1 MKFAR
6 KATTAVGLALTL
18 GLSGLAPV
26 GPVAYAAEDAVVH
39 DGSSSDK
46 AAASCYEA
54 KQINKDAKSGKYWL
68 YTPSMSAPQQFY
80 CDQETN
86 GGGWVL
92 IGRGRDGWTENYHGR
107 GAASKLYTSPEG
119 DDAMTPVQLPS
130 TTVDELLNGQKPQD
144 LEDGVR
150 FRRALNTDGTEWQN
164 ITAHRDQTERWTWAL
179 RSNNIWSN
187 IDVSADNPQYMQR
200 DRTHFDKT
208 EGHIQQN
215 GTYSVL
221 NFDEQRE
228 QGWKLGFSYSRDVR
242 ANGNRNE
249 SASNSYLYR
258 PSGSN
263 ATPFAFTQVYLRPKL
278 TQQNMGAQAIGD
290 NGTAASNRRA
300 LPKSGSM
307 PWKWRTSDKSGTGNV
322 NEMNTYVQAITQ
334 VGDTVFTGG
343 DFAYLESAAGA
354 HVDQSYL
361 AGFNVNTGELVQT
374 FKPKFNGQIKSLEAL
389 PNNKLAVGGEFT
401 EVNGEKVPGFA
412 VLDPATGQ
420 LDRELNL
427 QVENNVSGSALSVK
441 TLQAQGDYLYLGGT
455 FTHLKSSGT
464 PNKVYS
470 RNAARVKI
478 STNQV
483 DRTWTPRFNGTVN
496 GMSASADNSEVFAA
510 GYFTEMNDQRAFR
523 VARILDSAKKVGTWE
538 VTPSYLPDPQ
548 TREKRVWGFH
558 FDVQDAGSSVW
569 LGGTEH
575 MISQY
580 TKNEPMTRLSSSI
593 TRNGGD
599 FQDLHLNGNN
609 IYGACHCGDFLYQG
623 SGTHDYAWRG
633 STVTDSIRLVAAF
646 DKDSGKT
653 LPEFAPT
660 LKGKSGH
667 GIWESFVDSNGVL
680 WVGGDLNRSLG
691 ENGVQQESVGFV
703 RYAPRDV
710 TPPPAPSNLTVTQSG
725 DNDQLNWSASGEAGA
740 RYHVLRNDRVIATVN
755 GTSYRVKHT
764 DNARYFVRAADANGN
779 YSASTSVAVSGKK
792 AEQPQPENPKQE
804 NPQPQPENPKQDDPK
819 QEDPKQDNPKQEQP
833 KQEQPKQENP
843 KQEDPKQDNPKQEQ
857 PKQEDPKQEQPKQ
870 DDPKQD
876 DNKNIVKPQPENPIQ
891 DDPKQ
896 EQPKQDNPPKQEDP
910 KQDEQPQPENPA
922 TDDQVQPADPNDD
935 LKPNEPKQQENPKQE
950 QPKQEDP
957 KQDNPKQEQ
966 PKQEDPKQEQKP
978 QGDQVLVDSGSSWVY
993 RGGSDRAE
1001 SEWKTRSWL
1010 GGAWSRGK
1018 APLGAGSVNVETEVN
1033 TFFGTPMSIYARKDV
1048 TLTKEQAQQ
1057 YLKLTTY
1064 ADDGTVV
1071 YVNGKEVARKN
1082 MPQGRI
1088 SANTPATQRPES
1100 QNAQLFSVDVPA
1112 EYLREGRN
1120 AIAVEVHANSHWSNN
1135 ISFDMQVISTAQHQN
1150 PLPEVQN
1157 QEDNGQQHRPQV
1169 WYWYYPEYYGN
1180 YGNGDYYGRRNQ
1192 RVAYNYDHR
1201 GFGYMGG
1208 FGYAHGFFGRA
1219 FYDYGF
1225 GW

>member
-54 KQINKDAKSGKYWL
+54 KQVNKDAKSGKYWL

-538 VTPSYLPDPQ
+538 VTPSYLPDAQ
-548 TREKRVWGFH
+548 TRARRVWGFH

-792 AEQPQPENPKQE
+792 AEQPKQENPKQE

-819 QEDPKQDNPKQEQP
+819 QEDPKQ
-833 KQEQPKQENP
+833 
-843 KQEDPKQDNPKQEQ
+843 
-857 PKQEDPKQEQPKQ
+857 
-870 DDPKQD
+870 
-876 DNKNIVKPQPENPIQ
+876 
-891 DDPKQ
+891 
-896 EQPKQDNPPKQEDP
+896 EQPKQDNPKQEDP

-993 RGGSDRAE
+993 RVGSDRAE

>member
-54 KQINKDAKSGKYWL
+54 KQVNKDAKSGKYWL

-792 AEQPQPENPKQE
+792 AEQPKQENPKQE

-819 QEDPKQDNPKQEQP
+819 QEDPKQ
-833 KQEQPKQENP
+833 
-843 KQEDPKQDNPKQEQ
+843 
-857 PKQEDPKQEQPKQ
+857 
-870 DDPKQD
+870 
-876 DNKNIVKPQPENPIQ
+876 
-891 DDPKQ
+891 
-896 EQPKQDNPPKQEDP
+896 EQPKQDNPKQEDP

-993 RGGSDRAE
+993 RVGSDRAE

>member
-54 KQINKDAKSGKYWL
+54 KQVNKDAKSGKYWL

-792 AEQPQPENPKQE
+792 AEQPKQE

-819 QEDPKQDNPKQEQP
+819 QEDPKQEQP
-833 KQEQPKQENP
+833 KQEQPKQEDP
-843 KQEDPKQDNPKQEQ
+843 KQEAPKQDNPKQEQ
-857 PKQEDPKQEQPKQ
+857 PKQEDPKQEQ
-870 DDPKQD
+870 
-876 DNKNIVKPQPENPIQ
+876 
-891 DDPKQ
+891 
-896 EQPKQDNPPKQEDP
+896 PKQEDP

-993 RGGSDRAE
+993 RVGSDRAE

>member
-54 KQINKDAKSGKYWL
+54 KQVNKDAKSGKYWL

-792 AEQPQPENPKQE
+792 AEQPKQENPKQE

-819 QEDPKQDNPKQEQP
+819 QDD
-833 KQEQPKQENP
+833 
-843 KQEDPKQDNPKQEQ
+843 

-870 DDPKQD
+870 D
-876 DNKNIVKPQPENPIQ
+876 N
-891 DDPKQ
+891 
-896 EQPKQDNPPKQEDP
+896 PKQEDP

-993 RGGSDRAE
+993 RVGSDRAE

>member
-54 KQINKDAKSGKYWL
+54 KQVNKDAKSGKYWL

-228 QGWKLGFSYSRDVR
+228 QGWKIGFSYSRDVR

-740 RYHVLRNDRVIATVN
+740 HYHVLRNDRVIATVN

-792 AEQPQPENPKQE
+792 AEQPKQENPKQE
-804 NPQPQPENPKQDDPK
+804 NPQPQPENPKQEDPK
-819 QEDPKQDNPKQEQP
+819 QEDPKQEQP

-843 KQEDPKQDNPKQEQ
+843 KQEDPK
-857 PKQEDPKQEQPKQ
+857 
-870 DDPKQD
+870 
-876 DNKNIVKPQPENPIQ
+876 
-891 DDPKQ
+891 
-896 EQPKQDNPPKQEDP
+896 
-910 KQDEQPQPENPA
+910 
-922 TDDQVQPADPNDD
+922 
-935 LKPNEPKQQENPKQE
+935 QENPKQE

-993 RGGSDRAE
+993 RVGSDRAE

>member
-54 KQINKDAKSGKYWL
+54 KQVNKDAKSGKYWL

-427 QVENNVSGSALSVK
+427 QVENNVSGSALAVK

-538 VTPSYLPDPQ
+538 VTPSYLPDAQ

-691 ENGVQQESVGFV
+691 ENGIQQESVGFV

-792 AEQPQPENPKQE
+792 AEQPKQENPKQE

-819 QEDPKQDNPKQEQP
+819 QDNPKQE
-833 KQEQPKQENP
+833 
-843 KQEDPKQDNPKQEQ
+843 D

-876 DNKNIVKPQPENPIQ
+876 DNKNIVKPQPENPKQ
-891 DDPKQ
+891 DDPKQEDPKQ
-896 EQPKQDNPPKQEDP
+896 EQPKQDNPKQEDP

-993 RGGSDRAE
+993 RVGSDRAE

>member
-54 KQINKDAKSGKYWL
+54 KQVNKDAKSGKYWL

-710 TPPPAPSNLTVTQSG
+710 TPPPAPSNLTVAQSG

-792 AEQPQPENPKQE
+792 AEQPKQE

-819 QEDPKQDNPKQEQP
+819 QEDPKQEQP
-833 KQEQPKQENP
+833 KQEDPKQEA
-843 KQEDPKQDNPKQEQ
+843 PKQDNPKQEQ

-870 DDPKQD
+870 EDPKQD
-876 DNKNIVKPQPENPIQ
+876 DNKNIVNPQPENPIQ

-896 EQPKQDNPPKQEDP
+896 EQPKQEDP

-966 PKQEDPKQEQKP
+966 PKQEAPKQEQKP
-978 QGDQVLVDSGSSWVY
+978 RGDQVLVDSGSSWVY
-993 RGGSDRAE
+993 RVGSDRAE

>member
-54 KQINKDAKSGKYWL
+54 KQVNKDAKSGKYWL

-427 QVENNVSGSALSVK
+427 QVENNVSGSALAVK

-792 AEQPQPENPKQE
+792 AEQPKQENPKQE

-819 QEDPKQDNPKQEQP
+819 QEDPKQEQ
-833 KQEQPKQENP
+833 
-843 KQEDPKQDNPKQEQ
+843 PKQEQ

-876 DNKNIVKPQPENPIQ
+876 DNKNVVKPQPENPIQ
-891 DDPKQ
+891 EDPKQ
-896 EQPKQDNPPKQEDP
+896 EQPKQEQPKQEDP

-935 LKPNEPKQQENPKQE
+935 LKPNEPKQQE

-993 RGGSDRAE
+993 RVGSDRAE

-1150 PLPEVQN
+1150 PLPEAQN

>member
-54 KQINKDAKSGKYWL
+54 KQVNKDAKSGKYWL

-792 AEQPQPENPKQE
+792 AEQPKQENPKQE

-819 QEDPKQDNPKQEQP
+819 QEDPKQ
-833 KQEQPKQENP
+833 
-843 KQEDPKQDNPKQEQ
+843 
-857 PKQEDPKQEQPKQ
+857 
-870 DDPKQD
+870 
-876 DNKNIVKPQPENPIQ
+876 
-891 DDPKQ
+891 
-896 EQPKQDNPPKQEDP
+896 EQPKQDNPKQEDP

-993 RGGSDRAE
+993 RVGSDRAE

-1150 PLPEVQN
+1150 PLPEAQN

>member
-54 KQINKDAKSGKYWL
+54 KQVNKDAKSGKYWL

-538 VTPSYLPDPQ
+538 VTPSYLPDAQ
-548 TREKRVWGFH
+548 TRARRVWGFH

-792 AEQPQPENPKQE
+792 AEQPKLENPKQE
-804 NPQPQPENPKQDDPK
+804 NPQPQPENPKQDD
-819 QEDPKQDNPKQEQP
+819 
-833 KQEQPKQENP
+833 P

-896 EQPKQDNPPKQEDP
+896 EQPKQDNPKQEDP

-957 KQDNPKQEQ
+957 KQEQ

-993 RGGSDRAE
+993 RVGSDRAE

>member
-538 VTPSYLPDPQ
+538 VTPSYLPDAQ

-691 ENGVQQESVGFV
+691 ENGIQQESVGFV

-792 AEQPQPENPKQE
+792 AEQPKQENPKQE
-804 NPQPQPENPKQDDPK
+804 NPQPQPESPKQEDPK
-819 QEDPKQDNPKQEQP
+819 QEDPKQEQ
-833 KQEQPKQENP
+833 
-843 KQEDPKQDNPKQEQ
+843 PKQEQ

-876 DNKNIVKPQPENPIQ
+876 DNKNIVKPQPENPKQ
-891 DDPKQ
+891 DDPKQEDPKQ
-896 EQPKQDNPPKQEDP
+896 EQPKQEQPKQEDP

-993 RGGSDRAE
+993 RVGSDRAE

-1135 ISFDMQVISTAQHQN
+1135 ISFDMQVISTTQHQN

>member
-54 KQINKDAKSGKYWL
+54 KQVNKDAKSGKYWL

-710 TPPPAPSNLTVTQSG
+710 TPPPAPSNLTVAQSG

-779 YSASTSVAVSGKK
+779 YSASTSVAVSGK
-792 AEQPQPENPKQE
+792 E

-819 QEDPKQDNPKQEQP
+819 QEDPKQEQPKQDNPQQEDPKQEQP
-833 KQEQPKQENP
+833 KQEQPKQEQP
-843 KQEDPKQDNPKQEQ
+843 KQEAPKQDNPKQEQ

-870 DDPKQD
+870 EDPKQD
-876 DNKNIVKPQPENPIQ
+876 DNKNIVNPQPENPIQ
-891 DDPKQ
+891 DA
-896 EQPKQDNPPKQEDP
+896 PKQEDP

-993 RGGSDRAE
+993 RVGSDRAE

>member
-54 KQINKDAKSGKYWL
+54 KQVNKDAKSGKYWL

-538 VTPSYLPDPQ
+538 VTPSYLPDAQ
-548 TREKRVWGFH
+548 TRARRVWGFH

-779 YSASTSVAVSGKK
+779 YSASTSVAVSGNK
-792 AEQPQPENPKQE
+792 AEQPKQE
-804 NPQPQPENPKQDDPK
+804 NAQPQPKNPKQDDPK
-819 QEDPKQDNPKQEQP
+819 QEDPKQEQP

-843 KQEDPKQDNPKQEQ
+843 KQEQPKQDDPKQDN

-950 QPKQEDP
+950 QPKQDDP

-993 RGGSDRAE
+993 RVGSDRAE

>member
-54 KQINKDAKSGKYWL
+54 KQVNKDAKSGKYWL

-710 TPPPAPSNLTVTQSG
+710 TPPPAPSNLTVAQSG

-792 AEQPQPENPKQE
+792 AEQPKQENPKQE
-804 NPQPQPENPKQDDPK
+804 NPQPQPENPKQEDPK
-819 QEDPKQDNPKQEQP
+819 QEDPKQEQP
-833 KQEQPKQENP
+833 KQEQPKQEDP
-843 KQEDPKQDNPKQEQ
+843 KQEAPKQDNPKQEQ

-870 DDPKQD
+870 EDPKQD
-876 DNKNIVKPQPENPIQ
+876 DNKNIVNPQPENPIQ
-891 DDPKQ
+891 NAPKQ
-896 EQPKQDNPPKQEDP
+896 EQP

-993 RGGSDRAE
+993 RVGSDRAE

>member
-54 KQINKDAKSGKYWL
+54 KQVNKDAKSGKYWL

-710 TPPPAPSNLTVTQSG
+710 TPPPAPSNLTVAQSG

-792 AEQPQPENPKQE
+792 AEQPKQENPKQE
-804 NPQPQPENPKQDDPK
+804 NPQPQPENPKQEDPK
-819 QEDPKQDNPKQEQP
+819 QEDPKQEQP
-833 KQEQPKQENP
+833 KQEQPKQE
-843 KQEDPKQDNPKQEQ
+843 QPKQEQ
-857 PKQEDPKQEQPKQ
+857 PKQEDPKQEAPKQ
-870 DDPKQD
+870 DNPKQD
-876 DNKNIVKPQPENPIQ
+876 DNKNIVNPQPENPIQ
-891 DDPKQ
+891 DAPKQ
-896 EQPKQDNPPKQEDP
+896 EQP

-993 RGGSDRAE
+993 RVGSDRAE

>member
-26 GPVAYAAEDAVVH
+26 GPVAYAAEDAAVH

-54 KQINKDAKSGKYWL
+54 KQVNKDAKSGKYWL

-710 TPPPAPSNLTVTQSG
+710 TPPPAPSNLTVAQSG

-755 GTSYRVKHT
+755 GTSYKVKHT

-792 AEQPQPENPKQE
+792 AEQPKQENPKQE

-819 QEDPKQDNPKQEQP
+819 QEDPKQEQP
-833 KQEQPKQENP
+833 KQEQPKQEDP
-843 KQEDPKQDNPKQEQ
+843 KQEAPKQDNPKQEQ

-870 DDPKQD
+870 EDPKQD
-876 DNKNIVKPQPENPIQ
+876 DNKNIVNPQPENPIQ
-891 DDPKQ
+891 DAPKQ
-896 EQPKQDNPPKQEDP
+896 EQP

-993 RGGSDRAE
+993 RVGSDRAE

>member
-54 KQINKDAKSGKYWL
+54 KQVNKDAKSGKYWL

-710 TPPPAPSNLTVTQSG
+710 TPPPAPSNLTVAQSG

-740 RYHVLRNDRVIATVN
+740 HYHVLRNDRVIATVN

-792 AEQPQPENPKQE
+792 AEQPKQENPKQE
-804 NPQPQPENPKQDDPK
+804 NPQPQPENPKQEDPK
-819 QEDPKQDNPKQEQP
+819 QEDPKQEQP

-843 KQEDPKQDNPKQEQ
+843 KQEDPK
-857 PKQEDPKQEQPKQ
+857 
-870 DDPKQD
+870 
-876 DNKNIVKPQPENPIQ
+876 
-891 DDPKQ
+891 
-896 EQPKQDNPPKQEDP
+896 
-910 KQDEQPQPENPA
+910 
-922 TDDQVQPADPNDD
+922 
-935 LKPNEPKQQENPKQE
+935 QENPKQE

-993 RGGSDRAE
+993 RVGSDRAE

>member
-54 KQINKDAKSGKYWL
+54 KQVNKDAKSGKYWL

-228 QGWKLGFSYSRDVR
+228 QGWKIGFSYSRDVR

-792 AEQPQPENPKQE
+792 AEQPKQENPKQE

-819 QEDPKQDNPKQEQP
+819 QEDPKQEQP
-833 KQEQPKQENP
+833 KQEQPKQEA
-843 KQEDPKQDNPKQEQ
+843 PKQDNPKQEQ

-870 DDPKQD
+870 EDPKQD
-876 DNKNIVKPQPENPIQ
+876 DNKNIVNPQPENPIQ
-891 DDPKQ
+891 DAPKQ
-896 EQPKQDNPPKQEDP
+896 EQP

-993 RGGSDRAE
+993 RVGSDRAE

>member
-54 KQINKDAKSGKYWL
+54 KQVNKDAKSGKYWL

-710 TPPPAPSNLTVTQSG
+710 TPPPAPSNLTVAQSG

-792 AEQPQPENPKQE
+792 AEQPKQENPKQE
-804 NPQPQPENPKQDDPK
+804 NPQPQPENPKQEDPK
-819 QEDPKQDNPKQEQP
+819 QEDPKQEQP
-833 KQEQPKQENP
+833 KQEQPKQE
-843 KQEDPKQDNPKQEQ
+843 
-857 PKQEDPKQEQPKQ
+857 
-870 DDPKQD
+870 DPKQD

-966 PKQEDPKQEQKP
+966 PKQEAPKQEQKP

-993 RGGSDRAE
+993 RVGSDRAE

-1150 PLPEVQN
+1150 PLPEAQN

>member
-54 KQINKDAKSGKYWL
+54 KQVNKDAKSGKYWL

-691 ENGVQQESVGFV
+691 ENGIQQESVGFV

-792 AEQPQPENPKQE
+792 AEQPKQENPKQE
-804 NPQPQPENPKQDDPK
+804 NPQPQPESPKQEDPK
-819 QEDPKQDNPKQEQP
+819 QEDPKQEQ
-833 KQEQPKQENP
+833 
-843 KQEDPKQDNPKQEQ
+843 PKQEQ

-896 EQPKQDNPPKQEDP
+896 EQPKQDNPKQEDP

-993 RGGSDRAE
+993 RVGSDRAE

>member
-54 KQINKDAKSGKYWL
+54 KQVNKDAKSGKYWL

-427 QVENNVSGSALSVK
+427 QVENNVSGSALAVK

-792 AEQPQPENPKQE
+792 AEQPKQE

-819 QEDPKQDNPKQEQP
+819 QEDPKQEQP
-833 KQEQPKQENP
+833 KQEQPKQEDP
-843 KQEDPKQDNPKQEQ
+843 KQEAPKQDNPKQEQ
-857 PKQEDPKQEQPKQ
+857 PKQEEPKQEQPKQ
-870 DDPKQD
+870 EDPKQD
-876 DNKNIVKPQPENPIQ
+876 DNKNIVNPQPENPIQ

-896 EQPKQDNPPKQEDP
+896 EQPKQEDP

-966 PKQEDPKQEQKP
+966 PKQEAPKQEQKP
-978 QGDQVLVDSGSSWVY
+978 RGDQVLVDSGSSWVY
-993 RGGSDRAE
+993 RVGSDRAE

-1150 PLPEVQN
+1150 PLPEAQN

>member
-54 KQINKDAKSGKYWL
+54 KQVNKDAKSGKYWL

-427 QVENNVSGSALSVK
+427 QVENNVSGSALAVK

-792 AEQPQPENPKQE
+792 AEQPKQENPKQE

-819 QEDPKQDNPKQEQP
+819 QEDPKQDNPKQEQ
-833 KQEQPKQENP
+833 
-843 KQEDPKQDNPKQEQ
+843 
-857 PKQEDPKQEQPKQ
+857 
-870 DDPKQD
+870 
-876 DNKNIVKPQPENPIQ
+876 
-891 DDPKQ
+891 
-896 EQPKQDNPPKQEDP
+896 
-910 KQDEQPQPENPA
+910 
-922 TDDQVQPADPNDD
+922 
-935 LKPNEPKQQENPKQE
+935 PKQE

-993 RGGSDRAE
+993 RVGSDRAE

-1192 RVAYNYDHR
+1192 RVAYNYDNR

>member
-54 KQINKDAKSGKYWL
+54 KQVNKDAKSGKYWL

-80 CDQETN
+80 CDQETD

-538 VTPSYLPDPQ
+538 VTPSYLPDAQ
-548 TREKRVWGFH
+548 TRARRVWGFH

-710 TPPPAPSNLTVTQSG
+710 TPPPAPSNLTVAQSG

-792 AEQPQPENPKQE
+792 AEQPKQENPKQE
-804 NPQPQPENPKQDDPK
+804 NPQPQPENPKQEQPK
-819 QEDPKQDNPKQEQP
+819 QEDPKQEQP
-833 KQEQPKQENP
+833 KQEQPKQEDP
-843 KQEDPKQDNPKQEQ
+843 KQEAPKQDNPKQEQ
-857 PKQEDPKQEQPKQ
+857 PKQEDPKQEQ
-870 DDPKQD
+870 
-876 DNKNIVKPQPENPIQ
+876 
-891 DDPKQ
+891 
-896 EQPKQDNPPKQEDP
+896 PKQEDP

-966 PKQEDPKQEQKP
+966 PKQEAPKQEQKP

-993 RGGSDRAE
+993 RVGSDRAE

>member
-54 KQINKDAKSGKYWL
+54 KQVNKDAKSGKYWL

-538 VTPSYLPDPQ
+538 VTPSYLPDAQ
-548 TREKRVWGFH
+548 TRARRVWGFH

-792 AEQPQPENPKQE
+792 AEQPKQENPKQE
-804 NPQPQPENPKQDDPK
+804 NPQPQPENPKQD
-819 QEDPKQDNPKQEQP
+819 
-833 KQEQPKQENP
+833 
-843 KQEDPKQDNPKQEQ
+843 DPKQDNPKQEQ

-950 QPKQEDP
+950 QPKQDDP

-993 RGGSDRAE
+993 RVGSDRAE

>member
-54 KQINKDAKSGKYWL
+54 KQVNKDAKSGKYWL

-427 QVENNVSGSALSVK
+427 QVENNVSGSALAVK

-792 AEQPQPENPKQE
+792 AEQPKQENPKQE

-819 QEDPKQDNPKQEQP
+819 QEDPKQ
-833 KQEQPKQENP
+833 EN
-843 KQEDPKQDNPKQEQ
+843 
-857 PKQEDPKQEQPKQ
+857 PKQEQPKQ

-896 EQPKQDNPPKQEDP
+896 EQPKQDNPKQEDP

-993 RGGSDRAE
+993 RVGSDRAE

-1150 PLPEVQN
+1150 PLPEAQN

>member
-54 KQINKDAKSGKYWL
+54 KQVNKDAKSGKYWL

-710 TPPPAPSNLTVTQSG
+710 TPPPAPSNLTVAQSG

-755 GTSYRVKHT
+755 GTSYKVKHT

-792 AEQPQPENPKQE
+792 AEQPKQENPKQE

-819 QEDPKQDNPKQEQP
+819 QEDPKQEQP
-833 KQEQPKQENP
+833 KQEQ
-843 KQEDPKQDNPKQEQ
+843 
-857 PKQEDPKQEQPKQ
+857 
-870 DDPKQD
+870 
-876 DNKNIVKPQPENPIQ
+876 
-891 DDPKQ
+891 
-896 EQPKQDNPPKQEDP
+896 PKQEDP

-993 RGGSDRAE
+993 RVGSDRAE

>member
-54 KQINKDAKSGKYWL
+54 KQVNKDAKSGKYWL

-792 AEQPQPENPKQE
+792 AEQPKQENPKQE

-819 QEDPKQDNPKQEQP
+819 QDD
-833 KQEQPKQENP
+833 
-843 KQEDPKQDNPKQEQ
+843 

-876 DNKNIVKPQPENPIQ
+876 DNKNIVKPQPENPKQ
-891 DDPKQ
+891 DDPKQEDPKQ
-896 EQPKQDNPPKQEDP
+896 EQPKQDNPKQEDP

-993 RGGSDRAE
+993 RVGSDRAE

-1201 GFGYMGG
+1201 GFGYVGG

>member
-26 GPVAYAAEDAVVH
+26 GPVAYAAEDAAVH

-54 KQINKDAKSGKYWL
+54 KQVNKDAKSGKYWL

-427 QVENNVSGSALSVK
+427 QVENNVSGSALAVK

-538 VTPSYLPDPQ
+538 VTPSYLPDAQ

-755 GTSYRVKHT
+755 GTSYKVKHT

-792 AEQPQPENPKQE
+792 AEQPKQENPKQE

-819 QEDPKQDNPKQEQP
+819 QEDPKQ
-833 KQEQPKQENP
+833 
-843 KQEDPKQDNPKQEQ
+843 
-857 PKQEDPKQEQPKQ
+857 EDPKQEQPK
-870 DDPKQD
+870 
-876 DNKNIVKPQPENPIQ
+876 
-891 DDPKQ
+891 
-896 EQPKQDNPPKQEDP
+896 
-910 KQDEQPQPENPA
+910 
-922 TDDQVQPADPNDD
+922 
-935 LKPNEPKQQENPKQE
+935 QENPKQE

-978 QGDQVLVDSGSSWVY
+978 QDDQVLVDSGSSWVY
-993 RGGSDRAE
+993 RVGSDRAE

>member
-54 KQINKDAKSGKYWL
+54 KQVNKDAKSGKYWL

-792 AEQPQPENPKQE
+792 AEQPKQENPKQE

-819 QEDPKQDNPKQEQP
+819 QENPKQEQP
-833 KQEQPKQENP
+833 KQEE
-843 KQEDPKQDNPKQEQ
+843 
-857 PKQEDPKQEQPKQ
+857 PKQEQPKQ

-896 EQPKQDNPPKQEDP
+896 EQPKQDNPKQEDP

-993 RGGSDRAE
+993 RVGSDRAE

-1150 PLPEVQN
+1150 PLPEAQN

>member
-54 KQINKDAKSGKYWL
+54 KQVNKDAKSGKYWL

-401 EVNGEKVPGFA
+401 EVNGEKLPGFA

-710 TPPPAPSNLTVTQSG
+710 TPPPAPSNLTVAQSG

-792 AEQPQPENPKQE
+792 AEQPKQENPKQE

-819 QEDPKQDNPKQEQP
+819 QEDPKQEQP
-833 KQEQPKQENP
+833 KQEQPKQEDP
-843 KQEDPKQDNPKQEQ
+843 KQEAPKQDNPKQEQ

-870 DDPKQD
+870 EDPKQD
-876 DNKNIVKPQPENPIQ
+876 DNKNIVNPQPENPIQ
-891 DDPKQ
+891 DAPKQ
-896 EQPKQDNPPKQEDP
+896 EQP

-993 RGGSDRAE
+993 RVGSDRAE

>member
-691 ENGVQQESVGFV
+691 ENGIQQESVGFV

-792 AEQPQPENPKQE
+792 AEQPKQENPKQE
-804 NPQPQPENPKQDDPK
+804 NPQPQPESPKQEDPK
-819 QEDPKQDNPKQEQP
+819 QEDPKQEQ
-833 KQEQPKQENP
+833 
-843 KQEDPKQDNPKQEQ
+843 PKQEQ

-876 DNKNIVKPQPENPIQ
+876 DNKNIVKPQPENPKQ
-891 DDPKQ
+891 DDPKQEDPKQ
-896 EQPKQDNPPKQEDP
+896 EQPKQEQPKQEDP

-993 RGGSDRAE
+993 RVGSDRAE

>member
-54 KQINKDAKSGKYWL
+54 KQVNKDAKSGKYWL

-427 QVENNVSGSALSVK
+427 QVENNVSGSALAVK

-646 DKDSGKT
+646 DKDSGKA

-792 AEQPQPENPKQE
+792 AEQPKQENPKQE

-819 QEDPKQDNPKQEQP
+819 QEDPKQEQP
-833 KQEQPKQENP
+833 KQEQPKQD
-843 KQEDPKQDNPKQEQ
+843 DPKQDNPKQEQ

-896 EQPKQDNPPKQEDP
+896 EQPKQDNPPKQED
-910 KQDEQPQPENPA
+910 PA

-993 RGGSDRAE
+993 RVGSDRAE

>member
-54 KQINKDAKSGKYWL
+54 KQVNKDAKSGKYWL

-710 TPPPAPSNLTVTQSG
+710 TPPPAPSNLTVAQSG

-792 AEQPQPENPKQE
+792 AEQPKQENPKQE
-804 NPQPQPENPKQDDPK
+804 NPQPQPENPKQEDPK
-819 QEDPKQDNPKQEQP
+819 QEA
-833 KQEQPKQENP
+833 
-843 KQEDPKQDNPKQEQ
+843 PKQDNPKQEQ
-857 PKQEDPKQEQPKQ
+857 PKQEDPKQE
-870 DDPKQD
+870 DPKQD
-876 DNKNIVKPQPENPIQ
+876 DNKNIVNPQPENPIQ

-896 EQPKQDNPPKQEDP
+896 EQPKQEDP

-993 RGGSDRAE
+993 RVGSDRAE

-1150 PLPEVQN
+1150 PLPEAQN

>member
-26 GPVAYAAEDAVVH
+26 GPVAYASEDAVVH

-54 KQINKDAKSGKYWL
+54 KQVNKDAKSGKYWL

-710 TPPPAPSNLTVTQSG
+710 TPPPAPSNLTVAQSG

-755 GTSYRVKHT
+755 GTSYKVKHT

-792 AEQPQPENPKQE
+792 AEQPKQENPKQE
-804 NPQPQPENPKQDDPK
+804 NPQPQPENPKQEDPK
-819 QEDPKQDNPKQEQP
+819 QEDPKQEQP
-833 KQEQPKQENP
+833 KQEQPKQEDP
-843 KQEDPKQDNPKQEQ
+843 KQEAPKQDNPKQEQ
-857 PKQEDPKQEQPKQ
+857 PKQEDPKQEQ
-870 DDPKQD
+870 
-876 DNKNIVKPQPENPIQ
+876 
-891 DDPKQ
+891 
-896 EQPKQDNPPKQEDP
+896 PKQEDP

-993 RGGSDRAE
+993 RVGSDRAE

>member
-792 AEQPQPENPKQE
+792 AEQPKQENPKQE

-819 QEDPKQDNPKQEQP
+819 QEDPKQ
-833 KQEQPKQENP
+833 
-843 KQEDPKQDNPKQEQ
+843 
-857 PKQEDPKQEQPKQ
+857 
-870 DDPKQD
+870 
-876 DNKNIVKPQPENPIQ
+876 
-891 DDPKQ
+891 
-896 EQPKQDNPPKQEDP
+896 EQPKQDNPKQEDP

-966 PKQEDPKQEQKP
+966 PKQEDPKQEQPKQEDPKQEQKP

-993 RGGSDRAE
+993 RVGSDRAE

-1150 PLPEVQN
+1150 PLPEAQN

>member
-54 KQINKDAKSGKYWL
+54 KQVNKDAKSGKYWL

-792 AEQPQPENPKQE
+792 AEQPKQENPKQE
-804 NPQPQPENPKQDDPK
+804 NPQPQPENPKQEDPK
-819 QEDPKQDNPKQEQP
+819 QEDPKQEQP
-833 KQEQPKQENP
+833 KQEQPKQEDP
-843 KQEDPKQDNPKQEQ
+843 KQEAPKQDNPKQEQ
-857 PKQEDPKQEQPKQ
+857 PKQEDPKQE
-870 DDPKQD
+870 DPKQD
-876 DNKNIVKPQPENPIQ
+876 DNKNIVNPQPENPIQ

-896 EQPKQDNPPKQEDP
+896 EQP

-966 PKQEDPKQEQKP
+966 PKQEAPKQEQKP

-993 RGGSDRAE
+993 RVGSDRAE

-1150 PLPEVQN
+1150 PLPEAQN

>member
-54 KQINKDAKSGKYWL
+54 KQVNKDAKSGKYWL

-792 AEQPQPENPKQE
+792 AEQPKQENPKQE

-819 QEDPKQDNPKQEQP
+819 QEDPKQEQP
-833 KQEQPKQENP
+833 KQEQPKQ
-843 KQEDPKQDNPKQEQ
+843 D
-857 PKQEDPKQEQPKQ
+857 
-870 DDPKQD
+870 
-876 DNKNIVKPQPENPIQ
+876 
-891 DDPKQ
+891 
-896 EQPKQDNPPKQEDP
+896 
-910 KQDEQPQPENPA
+910 
-922 TDDQVQPADPNDD
+922 
-935 LKPNEPKQQENPKQE
+935 
-950 QPKQEDP
+950 DP

-993 RGGSDRAE
+993 RVGSDRAE

-1150 PLPEVQN
+1150 PLPEAQN

>member
-54 KQINKDAKSGKYWL
+54 KQVNKDAKSGKYWL

-792 AEQPQPENPKQE
+792 AEQPKQENPKQE
-804 NPQPQPENPKQDDPK
+804 NPQPQPESPKQDD
-819 QEDPKQDNPKQEQP
+819 
-833 KQEQPKQENP
+833 
-843 KQEDPKQDNPKQEQ
+843 

-870 DDPKQD
+870 D
-876 DNKNIVKPQPENPIQ
+876 N
-891 DDPKQ
+891 
-896 EQPKQDNPPKQEDP
+896 PKQEDP

-935 LKPNEPKQQENPKQE
+935 LKPNEPKQQENPKQENPKQE

-993 RGGSDRAE
+993 RVGSDRAE

>member
-54 KQINKDAKSGKYWL
+54 KQVNKDAKSGKYWL

-710 TPPPAPSNLTVTQSG
+710 TPPPAPSNLTVAQSG

-792 AEQPQPENPKQE
+792 AEQPKQENPKQE
-804 NPQPQPENPKQDDPK
+804 NPQPKQENPKQDDPK
-819 QEDPKQDNPKQEQP
+819 QEDPKQEQPKQEQP
-833 KQEQPKQENP
+833 KQEQPKQD
-843 KQEDPKQDNPKQEQ
+843 DPKQDN

-876 DNKNIVKPQPENPIQ
+876 DNKNIVNPQPENPIQ

-896 EQPKQDNPPKQEDP
+896 EQPKQEDP

-993 RGGSDRAE
+993 RVGSDRAE

>member
-54 KQINKDAKSGKYWL
+54 KQVNKDAKSGKYWL

-354 HVDQSYL
+354 HVEQSYL

-792 AEQPQPENPKQE
+792 AEQPKQENPQPKQE

-819 QEDPKQDNPKQEQP
+819 QEDPKQEQP
-833 KQEQPKQENP
+833 KQEA
-843 KQEDPKQDNPKQEQ
+843 PKQDNPKQEQ

-870 DDPKQD
+870 EDPKQD
-876 DNKNIVKPQPENPIQ
+876 DNKNIVNPQPENPIQ

-896 EQPKQDNPPKQEDP
+896 EQPKQEDP

-966 PKQEDPKQEQKP
+966 PKQEAPKQEQKP

-993 RGGSDRAE
+993 RVGSDRAE